1 MHLKRTGKIIIGCFY
16 SLIYKSPKMMSL
28 FETLDYI
35 LKNKCSIRNMN
46 GSVPAQ
52 GSESPLKANIFL
64 KCKTAPILTVSRIK
78 DSLTKSLQKYFKI
91 SVQVISC
98 TLFFYLFGTGHSQFT
113 SIVSSPI
120 TSMSLHGITI
130 SSLFPKTPI
139 IFPLP

>member
-16 SLIYKSPKMMSL
+16 SLIYKSSKMMSRS
-28 FETLDYI
+28 ETPDYST
-35 LKNKCSIRNMN
+35 CSIRNMN

-64 KCKTAPILTVSRIK
+64 KCKAAPILTVSMIK
-78 DSLTKSLQKYFKI
+78 DALTKSLQKYFKI
-91 SVQVISC
+91 SVQEIP
-98 TLFFYLFGTGHSQFT
+98 LHALFYLFGTGHSQFT